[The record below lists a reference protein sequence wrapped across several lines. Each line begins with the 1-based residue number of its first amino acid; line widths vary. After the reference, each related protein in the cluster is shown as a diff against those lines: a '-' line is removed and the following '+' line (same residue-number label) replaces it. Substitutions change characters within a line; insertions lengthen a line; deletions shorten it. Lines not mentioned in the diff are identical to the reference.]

1 MISKCQCLAPLFP
14 LNSKLLLVLL
24 IRSKP
29 MTMWITTNWKILKKM
44 RIPDHQTCLLRYAGQ
59 EATVRNRHG
68 TTDWFQTGKGVHQG
82 CMLRPCLYLTYMQST
97 SCEMPD

>member
-24 IRSKP
+24 TRSKP
-29 MTMWITTNWKILKKM
+29 MTMWITTNWKIFKKM

-82 CMLRPCLYLTYMQST
+82 CML
-97 SCEMPD
+97 